1 MNGVEQTLIGG
12 VGAGTAILFP
22 ALGELVSER
31 AGVVNLGT
39 EGCMLGGAL
48 GAYVV
53 AVQTGSVW
61 LGVIA
66 GIIFGAMAAS
76 IHAWMV
82 VRRGADQLASGLL
95 LWFLVLGLTST
106 FGTDYI
112 SEFITP
118 MPTVAIPGLSNIPW
132 IGPILFNHEVL
143 VYIAYALVGIIWYVF
158 FRTRIGLV
166 LRATGERP
174 EVVATAGG
182 RPQLVQMAAVIVG
195 GALSGLGG
203 AYMSVAHVGNWTNNM
218 TSGYGFVAVAVVLFA
233 AWRPFWVLAGSY
245 LFGVALAAAPVLQT
259 HGVAVNQYLLDALPY
274 LVTLIALAAV
284 ARRGGAEAPEE
295 LGRALNRSA
304 A

>member
-1 MNGVEQTLIGG
+1 MNGIEETLIGG

-31 AGVVNLGT
+31 AGIVNLGT

-48 GAYVV
+48 GSYVV
-53 AVQTGSVW
+53 AVQSGSVW
-61 LGVIA
+61 LGALA
-66 GIIFGAMAAS
+66 GIFFGALAAS
-76 IHAWMV
+76 LHAWLV
-82 VRRGADQLASGLL
+82 VRRKADQLASGLL
-95 LWFLVLGLTST
+95 LWFLVLGMTST

-118 MPTVAIPGLSNIPW
+118 MPKVAIPGLSSIPW
-132 IGPILFNHEVL
+132 VGPILFDHEIL
-143 VYIAYALVGIIWYVF
+143 VYIGFALVGVIWFVF
-158 FRTRIGLV
+158 FRTRVGLV

-182 RPQLVQMAAVIVG
+182 RPQLVQMSAVIIG
-195 GALSGLGG
+195 GALAGLGG
-203 AYMSVAHVGNWTNNM
+203 AYLSVAHVGSWTNDM

-233 AWRPFWVLAGSY
+233 AWRPVWVLAGSY
-245 LFGVALAAAPVLQT
+245 VFGIALAAAPVLQT

-274 LVTLIALAAV
+274 LVTLVAMAAV
-284 ARRGGAEAPEE
+284 AKRGGADAPEE